1 MTVLYRTYRP
11 QKFSDLVGQEAI
23 ASTLLAQLESGKFS
37 HAYLFYGPKGTG
49 KTSTARILAK
59 AVNCQGL
66 ASSELAHSGLSPSG
80 SKTSSKKRSDN
91 LTTKFGEPCNKCDS
105 CLAISQGSHLDVLE
119 IDAASNRGIDEI
131 RDLREKIK
139 LSPISGRF
147 KVYIIDEV
155 HMLTAEAFNALLKT
169 LEEPP
174 AHAIFI
180 LCTTELGKLPPTV
193 VSRLQKFHFER
204 AASDDLVK
212 VLEKIAKSENVKMKK
227 EAAAAIAQIADGS
240 YRDAVSIFDQ
250 LSSKGAI
257 VLDDVLRIA
266 GIGGWNQLYEF
277 VQCLAYKKLKEAV
290 LAIEKISEDGLDIS
304 YFTKSA
310 ILFLEKLL
318 FIKIGIIN
326 ENVENYSHDQ
336 VEKMK
341 KLSAILDI
349 LTLQNLMKIFLVAES
364 DMKLYPLPQISLILA
379 ICKYMPQSEKRNDEL
394 KNAESVHE
402 NAKNSSNDSAV
413 ISKAD
418 IDQKVKE
425 TKRMNNDEVV
435 FQTKNGNG
443 NSASLKK
450 IEKDWEKFLQ
460 KVKSVNVHVLA
471 LLRSSRPIDFD
482 GVYLTLEVFY
492 RFHKEKL
499 EEPKIVTML
508 DNFMQEIISKPIK
521 LKFVLAKKDKVPPS
535 VVAESNVIDIE
546 GKDIAKMAQEIFSK

>member
-23 ASTLLAQLESGKFS
+23 ADTLLAQLESGKFS

-59 AVNCQGL
+59 AVNCEKVI
-66 ASSELAHSGLSPSG
+66 SSQ
-80 SKTSSKKRSDN
+80 SS
-91 LTTKFGEPCNKCDS
+91 FGEPCNKCDS

-139 LSPISGRF
+139 LSPIGGRF

-212 VLEKIAKSENVKMKK
+212 VLERIAKSENVKIEK
-227 EAAAAIAQIADGS
+227 EAAVAVAQIADGS

-257 VLDDVLRIA
+257 VADDILRIA
-266 GIGGWNQLYEF
+266 RIGGWNQLYEF
-277 VQCLAYKKLKEAV
+277 VQYLASKNLKEAV
-290 LAIEKISEDGLDIS
+290 LTIEKISEDGFNIS
-304 YFTKSA
+304 YFTKNA

-318 FIKIGIIN
+318 FIKIGIGD
-326 ENVENYSHDQ
+326 ENVENYSRNQ
-336 VEKMK
+336 AEKMK
-341 KLSAILDI
+341 KLSDDFDI
-349 LTLQNLMKIFLVAES
+349 LALQNLMKIFLVAEGE
-364 DMKLYPLPQISLILA
+364 MKLYPLPQISLILA
-379 ICKYMPQSEKRNDEL
+379 ICRYMPQGEKRSNEL
-394 KNAESVHE
+394 ENAESLHE
-402 NAKNSSNDSAV
+402 KEKNSSNDSPA

-418 IDQKVKE
+418 VNPKVKE
-425 TKRMNNDEVV
+425 TKRMYNGEVV
-435 FQTKNGNG
+435 SGPKTGKD
-443 NSASLKK
+443 NSGSLKK

-521 LKFVLAKKDKVPPS
+521 LKFVLARTGKVPPRA
-535 VVAESNVIDIE
+535 VRESNVVDIE
-546 GKDIAKMAQEIFSK
+546 GQDIAKMAQEIFSK

>member
-59 AVNCQGL
+59 AVNCEGL
-66 ASSELAHSGLSPSG
+66 G
-80 SKTSSKKRSDN
+80 SSKLGSRRKILN
-91 LTTKFGEPCNKCDS
+91 AKFGEPCNKCDS

-139 LSPISGRF
+139 LSPIGGRF

-193 VSRLQKFHFER
+193 ISRLQKFHFER

-212 VLEKIAKSENVKMKK
+212 VLEKIAKSENVKVKE

-266 GIGGWNQLYEF
+266 RIGGWNQLYEF
-277 VQCLAYKKLKEAV
+277 VQYLAGKRLKEAV

-304 YFTKSA
+304 YFTKNL

-318 FIKIGIIN
+318 FIKIGIIS
-326 ENVENYSHDQ
+326 ENVENYSRNQ

-341 KLSAILDI
+341 KLSVDFDI
-349 LTLQNLMKIFLVAES
+349 LTLQNLMKIFLVAEG

-379 ICKYMPQSEKRNDEL
+379 ICKYMPQSEKRSDEF
-394 KNAESVHE
+394 KNAESIHE
-402 NAKNSSNDSAV
+402 KAKNSSNDSVA

-418 IDQKVKE
+418 INPKVKE
-425 TKRMNNDEVV
+425 TKLANNDEVV
-435 FQTKNGNG
+435 SETKTGNG

-471 LLRSSRPIDFD
+471 LLRSSRPVDFD

-499 EEPKIVTML
+499 EEPKIVMML

-521 LKFVLAKKDKVPPS
+521 LKFVLAKKDKVPPR
-535 VVAESNVIDIE
+535 VVAKSNVIDIE
-546 GKDIAKMAQEIFSK
+546 SKDIAKMAQEIFSK